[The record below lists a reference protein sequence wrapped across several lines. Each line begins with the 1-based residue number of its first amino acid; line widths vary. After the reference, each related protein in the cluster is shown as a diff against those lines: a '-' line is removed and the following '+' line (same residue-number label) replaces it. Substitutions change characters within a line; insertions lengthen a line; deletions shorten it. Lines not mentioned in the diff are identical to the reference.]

1 MKSGRPNEPENKA
14 ELRLNQF
21 LEERGEEK
29 KEDLK
34 LVEKVKKKGKEKV
47 ILSDKNN
54 LPNI

>member
-21 LEERGEEK
+21 LQERSEEK

-34 LVEKVKKKGKEKV
+34 QVEKVKKKGKGKNTTE
-47 ILSDKNN
+47 DKK
-54 LPNI
+54 